1 MRKEL
6 KWYKKT
12 SIKQNGRQ
20 QCCKIYKPTDKWI
33 YKCYLHDYNEMINTP
48 IKTKRLT
55 ENIMQNALIIQYL
68 GRDMC
73 CTQRP

>member
-12 SIKQNGRQ
+12 SITQNGRQ
-20 QCCKIYKPTDKWI
+20 QWCKIYKPTGKWI
-33 YKCYLHDYNEMINTP
+33 YKYYLHDYNEMINTP
-48 IKTKRLT
+48 IKTQRLT

-68 GRDMC
+68 RRDMC
-73 CTQRP
+73 YTQRP